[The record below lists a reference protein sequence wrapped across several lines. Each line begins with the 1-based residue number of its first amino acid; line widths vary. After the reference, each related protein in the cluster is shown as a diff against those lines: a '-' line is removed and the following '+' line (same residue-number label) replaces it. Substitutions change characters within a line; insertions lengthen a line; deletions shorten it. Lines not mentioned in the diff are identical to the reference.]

1 MVCAEPRIINNMPD
15 DCNDPDRTLP
25 CSECC
30 QGFAVGVEYKTISAS
45 VQKHGFSEFVTSG
58 CIQKVYLLK
67 NYAAPGV
74 PDTNVYVDPT
84 NGCTKHIYGDG
95 TTGQGDISVRP
106 PVNATLVQDTYTPTS
121 NTLVYAFSESIFWR
135 LTTKLSNEHTTAQLL
150 AQLDSRVENP
160 VCSLDSINLNQNR
173 EVVLIRLP
181 PNPPLRPGQSAQ
193 PCYEATYE
201 LQCVDG
207 GGSASAHKTLS
218 LDEIRASAQK
228 LEYQIVV
235 ERPIGYC
242 VEDGPVVVKWRERT
256 KVSNRQNCNIIG
268 DAETTYE
275 DFEESIAFPSGEPEE
290 GFLYLYGRSQA
301 HLIGVP
307 AEIDTVVDVVGLP
320 SRASCGI
327 GLSYK
332 AASLTK
338 FGFPGFTQEPNA
350 PRFYKKAVIT
360 GQFAGCPELSIDP
373 KDYGNTITANS
384 PLRWQLPLIQGE
396 LSKSNTFR
404 PTYYPTFLDFPDLW
418 ETEELFG
425 NSLPPLVEQTETK
438 RVWKSVIKCGEQDV
452 EHKIEVNLSDECTTN
467 TIQAELNEYLD
478 SENTNSS
485 GYFENSATEYDLYMA
500 KTKAAKLFV
509 SLSIPYAFSDSQSF
523 NAVVRK
529 RTTDTLTGAMQVV
542 KEEFQFDFDAGETHK
557 EQELDIAAPPNNTR
571 IEYRVFEE
579 DQETHNLFS
588 HQTPDVRWERKMDV
602 PINPKTGWEL

>member
-1 MVCAEPRIINNMPD
+1 MPD

-30 QGFAVGVEYKTISAS
+30 QGFAVGFEYKTISAS
-45 VQKHGFSEFVTSG
+45 VQKHGFNEFVSSG
-58 CIQKVYLLK
+58 CIAKIYLNK
-67 NYAAPGV
+67 TTPFVFEGMV
-74 PDTNVYVDPT
+74 EVTVDPT
-84 NGCTKHIYGDG
+84 NGCMKHEWPYPIYGPG
-95 TTGQGDISVRP
+95 SETTHPGDYSIRS
-106 PVNATLVQDTYTPTS
+106 PVNATLVQNTYTPTS
-121 NTLVYAFSESIFWR
+121 HTIIYAFSENNLWVSIV
-135 LTTKLSNEHTTAQLL
+135 TLSNEHTTAQIL
-150 AQLDSRVENP
+150 AELDSRVQNP
-160 VCSLDSINLNQNR
+160 LCSFDSIDFNQNR
-173 EVVLIRLP
+173 EVKLIRLP
-181 PNPPLRPGQSAQ
+181 PNPPLRPGQSAP

-201 LQCVDG
+201 VQCVEG

-218 LDEIRASAQK
+218 LDERDASAQK
-228 LEYQIVV
+228 IQYQVVV

-256 KVSNRQNCNIIG
+256 RVSNRENCNIIG

-275 DFEESIAFPSGEPEE
+275 DFEETIAFPSGEPEE
-290 GFLYLYGRSQA
+290 GFLYLYGRSET
-301 HLIGVP
+301 HSIDVP

-332 AASLTK
+332 AASITK
-338 FGFPGFTQEPNA
+338 FGFPGFTQAPNA

-396 LSKSNTFR
+396 EGESNIFR
-404 PTYYPTFLDFPDLW
+404 PTYYPTFLGFPDLW
-418 ETEELFG
+418 ENEELFG

-452 EHKIEVNLSDECTTN
+452 EHKIEINLSEECTTN

-478 SENTNSS
+478 SENTSS
-485 GYFENSATEYDLYMA
+485 TGYFENSATEYDLYMA

-509 SLSIPYAFSDSQSF
+509 SLSIPYAFSDAQSF

-542 KEEFQFDFDAGETHK
+542 KEEFQFDFDAGETYK
-557 EQELDIAAPPNNTR
+557 EQESDIAAPPNNTR

-579 DQETHNLFS
+579 DQETHNFFT
-588 HQTPDVRWERKMDV
+588 HQTPDVRWDRKMNV
-602 PINPKTGWEL
+602 PINPKTGWELL

>member
-1 MVCAEPRIINNMPD
+1 MPD

-45 VQKHGFSEFVTSG
+45 VDKHGFTEFVSDD
-58 CIQKVYLLK
+58 CVINVYLLK
-67 NYAAPGV
+67 NYAAPDL
-74 PDTNVYVDPT
+74 PDTNVYVNPT

-95 TTGQGDISVRP
+95 GTGQGDILVHE
-106 PVNATLVQDTYTPTS
+106 PVNATLVQNTYTPTS
-121 NTLVYAFSESIFWR
+121 NTLIYAFSESNFWR
-135 LTTKLSNEHTTAQLL
+135 LTTTLSNEHTTAQILSTL
-150 AQLDSRVENP
+150 ESRIQNS
-160 VCSLDSINLNQNR
+160 VCSFDSIEFGQSR
-173 EVVLIRLP
+173 EVNLIRLP
-181 PNPPLRPGQSAQ
+181 PNPPLRPGQSAP

-201 LQCVDG
+201 VQCVDYG
-207 GGSASAHKTLS
+207 YGSGLGSNYNFNKSAFRS
-218 LDEIRASAQK
+218 LAGNELGASAQK
-228 LEYQIVV
+228 IEYRIIV

-242 VEDGPVVVKWRERT
+242 SKDGPVTVKWRQRT
-256 KVSNRQNCNIIG
+256 KVSTREECRFVG
-268 DAETTYE
+268 DPETTYE
-275 DFEESIAFPSGEPEE
+275 DFEETITLPEGEPED
-290 GFLYLYGRSQA
+290 GFLHLYGRSETYS
-301 HLIGVP
+301 IDVP

-332 AASLTK
+332 AASITK

-373 KDYGNTITANS
+373 KDYGNTLTANS

-396 LSKSNTFR
+396 NYGFFENLFR
-404 PTYYPTFLDFPDLW
+404 PTYYPGFSGFPDRW
-418 ETEELFG
+418 EEYAESL
-425 NSLPPLVEQTETK
+425 NLPPLVEQTETK

-452 EHKIEVNLSDECTTN
+452 EHKIEVHLSEECTTN

-478 SENTNSS
+478 SENTNSL

-509 SLSIPYAFSDSQSF
+509 SLSIPYAFSDDQSF
-523 NAVVRK
+523 DAVVRK
-529 RTTDTLTGAMQVV
+529 RTTNTLTGEMSVV
-542 KEEFQFDFDAGETHK
+542 QEKFKFDFAAGETYK
-557 EQELDIAAPPNNTR
+557 EKTTDISEPPSNTR
-571 IEYRVFEE
+571 IEYKVFEE
-579 DQETHNLFS
+579 DQATHNFFT
-588 HQTPDVRWERKMDV
+588 HATPDVRWERKMNV